1 MKSTNAQIAEC
12 VKALAEELEKLAV
25 LVAADTADN
34 AELERTADFVPMSEP
49 SGFDVHIVPP
59 EDAAPAVTL
68 ADVRACLAELS
79 RAGLTD
85 KVREL
90 IHAHG
95 ADKLS
100 DVPETEYAALL
111 KEADLLL
118 FREKKK

>member
-1 MKSTNAQIAEC
+1 MTK
-12 VKALAEELEKLAV
+12 KELLERI
-25 LVAADTADN
+25 AADLRSCADSISAFVQSLPADTDN
-34 AELERTADFVPMSEP
+34 AADFVPMSET

-59 EDAAPAVTL
+59 EDSAPAVTL
-68 ADVRACLAELS
+68 ADVRSCLAELS
-79 RAGLTD
+79 RAGLAD

-111 KEADLLL
+111 KETEDL
-118 FREKKK
+118 KHGK